1 MGSYPIMPERDHKT
15 VLHPTF
21 LWHTSSHPH
30 PTKTERSRWLGAAQL
45 KPRFHRRN
53 YTPELGTF

>member
-1 MGSYPIMPERDHKT
+1 MFENMQRQT
-15 VLHPTF
+15 N
-21 LWHTSSHPH
+21 
-30 PTKTERSRWLGAAQL
+30 L

>member
-1 MGSYPIMPERDHKT
+1 MFHLKT
-15 VLHPTF
+15 MVGLQKIVVLHT
-21 LWHTSSHPH
+21 
-30 PTKTERSRWLGAAQL
+30 L